1 MVNFNVTPIKKPSV
15 ALSDL
20 QWNAKDLTTD
30 IAWCEQII
38 NVRLNL
44 YFNQE
49 TSYSGVSEVIA
60 PNVAS
65 YNSPY
70 GLYLQ
75 QANLTFVERLAL
87 VLALL
92 PAVKPSVLDV
102 FLYKNEATERP
113 YTEFGCQ
120 ELGGC
125 IYATGET
132 LAFLI
137 GCDALE
143 DRFNIQK
150 QLYQQAQSA
159 AFKLLQ
165 LKGESDDVSLMKI
178 PFQVKD
184 EYLHLF
190 TISEPYRPDLSQDFP
205 AKRVVSGK
213 RWQDLNL
220 PDATMEQLED
230 IRGWIKHGHKL
241 KQDWGFGNKIRPGYR
256 ALFHGQ
262 PGTGK
267 TMAACLLGES
277 TGSDVYQVDLS
288 LITSKYIGETEK
300 NLEKVFSMAEDKSWI
315 LFFDEADALFGK
327 RTESNSANDQF
338 ANQNV
343 AYLLQRIEAFNGVVI
358 LASNYKNNLDEAFF
372 RRFEAVVY
380 FKLPDAAQ
388 RLSLWKSGFSD
399 KSSLESSIDLS
410 HIAKAHE
417 LSAAAIMNVIRYTSL
432 KAVCDDRTVILA
444 KDINAG
450 IQQQLGNDERN
461 NALSRF

>member
-1 MVNFNVTPIKKPSV
+1 MVNFNVTPIKKQSV
-15 ALSDL
+15 ELSALQCNAQDL
-20 QWNAKDLTTD
+20 AKD
-30 IAWCEQII
+30 IAWCEQVIS
-38 NVRLNL
+38 VRLNL
-44 YFNQE
+44 YFKQE
-49 TSYSGVSEVIA
+49 TPYNSVLEVIA

-65 YNSPY
+65 YSSPY
-70 GLYLQ
+70 GLYVQ
-75 QANLTFVERLAL
+75 QADLTFVERLAL

-92 PAVKPSVLDV
+92 PAIKPSILDV

-120 ELGGC
+120 ELSGC

-137 GCDALE
+137 GCDDLE
-143 DRFNIQK
+143 NRLKLQK
-150 QLYQQAQSA
+150 QLYQQSQSA
-159 AFKLLQ
+159 AFQLLQ
-165 LKGESDDVSLMKI
+165 LQDESEDALLMKV
-178 PFQVKD
+178 PFKIND

-190 TISEPYRPDLSQDFP
+190 TISEPYRPDLSQNFP
-205 AKRVVSGK
+205 AKRVVSGRK
-213 RWQDLNL
+213 WQDLNL
-220 PDATMEQLED
+220 PDTAMQQLKD
-230 IRGWIKHGHKL
+230 IKGWIKHGHIL
-241 KQDWGFGNKIRPGYR
+241 AHDWGFANKIRPGYR
-256 ALFHGQ
+256 ALFHGP

-300 NLEKVFSMAEDKSWI
+300 NLEKVFSMAEHKSWI

-327 RTESNSANDQF
+327 RTQTNSANDQF

-372 RRFEAVVY
+372 RRFESVIY

-388 RLSLWKSGFSD
+388 RLALWKAGFSD
-399 KSSLESSIDLS
+399 KSSLEKSVDLS
-410 HIAKAHE
+410 IIAKSHE
-417 LSAAAIMNVIRYTSL
+417 FSAAAIMNVIRFASF
-432 KAVCDDRTVILA
+432 KAVCDDRNVIFA
-444 KDINAG
+444 KDINEG
-450 IQQQLGNDERN
+450 IQQQLGNDERD